1 MCGRSKK
8 GGGEQDE
15 DERIRKCFV
24 VGLSFIGIWSLASQ
38 RSLEKPWEA
47 PRSSQQVQCK
57 PRAIMLMSIA
67 QLRVELTPW
76 DLQFLLV
83 DPIQKGLLFH
93 NPKTLPQH
101 IQHLKA
107 SLSRT
112 LDFFPPLSGRLATIH
127 HDDNTT
133 SFFINCNNAGALFVH
148 AKAYGVT
155 VSDINESG
163 YVPRDGTS
171 KPLLAVQV
179 TELGDGIFIG
189 CTVNHTVVD
198 GTSFW
203 HFFNSWSEISRGFD
217 FVSKPPVLKRWLLD
231 GTISTIRIPFSKIK
245 DQVSDKHIG
254 NIRVPLLKERVFHF
268 SKEKIAQLKAKANA
282 EIQLENKR
290 SYPVHKAPALRRV
303 WERGCSQV
311 SNPRPT
317 AHGRRHLPSHQVRP
331 LEIQLENTKRKIS
344 SLQAVLVHLW
354 RSIIRGSNG
363 DLDPD
368 KESSYRLLI
377 GARSR
382 MNPPLSQQYFGNAVQ
397 AGTVTIKAREVIKR
411 GLGFVAWEM
420 NKMVALHT
428 EEKLRKFL
436 ECWVQEPKLLTE
448 ENMAANA
455 LVTSSSPRFDVYGN
469 DFGWGRPV
477 GVRSGG
483 GNKSHGKITVFSGVE
498 EGSID
503 IEACLLA
510 ETLEAMGNDSEFMDA
525 RSRIGHGKLAT
536 CMVTILVEEGLW
548 QLEVALGTSSIRGK
562 LTFLMAEDE
571 EFMASEN

>member
-1 MCGRSKK
+1 M
-8 GGGEQDE
+8 GGAKIISTSTVQA
-15 DERIRKCFV
+15 
-24 VGLSFIGIWSLASQ
+24 ASHNVNEYC
-38 RSLEKPWEA
+38 STP
-47 PRSSQQVQCK
+47 
-57 PRAIMLMSIA
+57 
-67 QLRVELTPW
+67 RVELTPW

-163 YVPRDGTS
+163 YVPR
-171 KPLLAVQV
+171 
-179 TELGDGIFIG
+179 

-217 FVSKPPVLKRWLLD
+217 FVSKPPILKRWLLD
-231 GTISTIRIPFSKIK
+231 GTISPIRIPFSKIE

-282 EIQLENKR
+282 
-290 SYPVHKAPALRRV
+290 
-303 WERGCSQV
+303 
-311 SNPRPT
+311 
-317 AHGRRHLPSHQVRP
+317 
-331 LEIQLENTKRKIS
+331 EIQLENTKRKIS

-448 ENMAANA
+448 GNMAANA
-455 LVTSSSPRFDVYGN
+455 LATSSSPRFDVYGN

-525 RSRIGHGKLAT
+525 
-536 CMVTILVEEGLW
+536 VTV
-548 QLEVALGTSSIRGK
+548 
-562 LTFLMAEDE
+562 
-571 EFMASEN
+571 

>member
-1 MCGRSKK
+1 M
-8 GGGEQDE
+8 GGAKVISTSTVQA
-15 DERIRKCFV
+15 
-24 VGLSFIGIWSLASQ
+24 ASHNVNEYC
-38 RSLEKPWEA
+38 STPG
-47 PRSSQQVQCK
+47 
-57 PRAIMLMSIA
+57 
-67 QLRVELTPW
+67 VELTPW
-76 DLQFLLV
+76 DLQLLLV

-93 NPKTLPQH
+93 NPKTLSQH
-101 IQHLKA
+101 IQHLKV

-163 YVPRDGTS
+163 YVPRDVVHSFFPLNGAKNYEGTS

-231 GTISTIRIPFSKIK
+231 GTISPIRIPFSKIE
-245 DQVSDKHIG
+245 DQVSDKYIG

-282 EIQLENKR
+282 
-290 SYPVHKAPALRRV
+290 
-303 WERGCSQV
+303 
-311 SNPRPT
+311 
-317 AHGRRHLPSHQVRP
+317 
-331 LEIQLENTKRKIS
+331 EIQLENTKRKIS

-448 ENMAANA
+448 GNMAANA
-455 LVTSSSPRFDVYGN
+455 LATSSSPRFDVYGN

-477 GVRSGG
+477 GVRSGA

-525 RSRIGHGKLAT
+525 
-536 CMVTILVEEGLW
+536 VTV
-548 QLEVALGTSSIRGK
+548 
-562 LTFLMAEDE
+562 
-571 EFMASEN
+571 